1 MEAVARPVRGMLEEV
16 IARVREVAAKEV
28 MPRYLKVAHQRK
40 SDGSLFTEADL
51 AAQEALSRVLPK
63 IYSGPIVAEEM
74 TPEQQARQRHT
85 RLRAVGDVGLREVSE
100 GHQKDG

>member
-1 MEAVARPVRGMLEEV
+1 
-16 IARVREVAAKEV
+16 

-51 AAQEALSRVLPK
+51 AAQEALVARPAE

-74 TPEQQARQRHT
+74 TQEQQAEYWLAGAEGAVVRGSDRRHRRT
-85 RLRAVGDVGLREVSE
+85 SSTGCPTSPSRWR
-100 GHQKDG
+100 